1 MFAVFGKSL
10 KREYEKSFNR
20 FGVKI
25 KDEYKTFEKNKG
37 CYQISP
43 DFSTESTAM
52 QFIELCKGR
61 EETIRSVYIAKL
73 GEYSIKGKI
82 AIDNKTGQKK
92 LKYHKYKAV
101 G

>member
-1 MFAVFGKSL
+1 MFAVFGKIL
-10 KREYEKSFNR
+10 KREYEKSFSR

-25 KDEYKTFEKNKG
+25 KDEYKTFEKNGG

-43 DFSTESTAM
+43 DFSTESTAI
-52 QFIELCKGR
+52 QFIELCKGK
-61 EETIRSVYIAKL
+61 EETIRPVYIAKL
-73 GEYSIKGKI
+73 GEYKIKGKI